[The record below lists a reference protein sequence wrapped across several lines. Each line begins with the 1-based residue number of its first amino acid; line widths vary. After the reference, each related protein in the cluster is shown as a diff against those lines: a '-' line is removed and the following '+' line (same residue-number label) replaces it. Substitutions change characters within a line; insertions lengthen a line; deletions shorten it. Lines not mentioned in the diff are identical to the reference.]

1 MKLRRTLLYVPGNKP
16 NLVQSAAVF
25 GPDSIMLDLED
36 AVLASEK
43 DAARM
48 LVAQALKSV
57 NFAGIEV
64 LVRINGLDSELGFQ
78 DLAAI
83 MPSRPDGIRFP
94 KVNTA
99 DDIHQMDE
107 LLTKYERELGIE
119 EGKTFIIA
127 SLESAMAIEN
137 AFAIAKASP
146 RMQGIAIGAEDYT
159 ADLKTTRSREG
170 TELFYAR
177 SAIVTAARAA
187 GIMAIDTVFS
197 DINDE
202 EGLVN
207 ETQLVKQLGFD
218 GKSVINPRQIG
229 PVHRVFRP
237 TEKEIEKASAIIGA
251 FEEAKEKGSGVVALN
266 GKMID
271 RPVVLRAQRVMELA
285 KG

>member
-1 MKLRRTLLYVPGNKP
+1 MKLRRTLLYVPGNNP
-16 NLVQSAAVF
+16 GLVQNCSVF

-43 DAARM
+43 DAARI
-48 LVAQALKSV
+48 LVVEALKSV
-57 NFAGIEV
+57 DFRGIEV
-64 LVRINGLDSELGFQ
+64 LVRINGLDSELGFL

-83 MPSRPDGIRFP
+83 MPAKPDGIRFP
-94 KVNTA
+94 KVNGPR
-99 DDIHQMDE
+99 DIAQMDE
-107 LLTKYERELGIE
+107 LLTKYERQYGIE

-127 SLESAMAIEN
+127 SLESALAIEN
-137 AFAIAKASP
+137 AFAIASASP

-170 TELFYAR
+170 TELFFAR

-202 EGLVN
+202 EGLIN
-207 ETQLVKQLGFD
+207 EAKLVKQLGFD
-218 GKSVINPRQIG
+218 GKSVISPRQIA
-229 PVHRVFRP
+229 PVHEVFRP
-237 TEKEIEKASAIIGA
+237 TEKEIEKAAAIIGA
-251 FEEAKEKGSGVVALN
+251 FEDAKAKGSGVVALN

>member
-57 NFAGIEV
+57 DFAGIEV

-119 EGKTFIIA
+119 EGKTFVIA

>member
-107 LLTKYERELGIE
+107 LLIKYERELGIE

-207 ETQLVKQLGFD
+207 ETQLIKQLGFD

-229 PVHRVFRP
+229 PVHRVFKP

-251 FEEAKEKGSGVVALN
+251 FEEAREKGSGVVALN

>member
-119 EGKTFIIA
+119 EGKTFVIA

-202 EGLVN
+202 EGLVT